1 MNELFISIIF
11 YFTLGE
17 NALLQ
22 QKLSNSTT
30 CVSGRRS
37 PNGNEGKKTFKRR
50 GKRYGARR
58 AQRKATQPLLF
69 RHWPPFHTALTRSSI
84 ARPRFF
90 LPWPSFYPSPH
101 ICRLRPPPKLQP
113 FLVLIGVYGLVRPGK
128 QRSLFSLR
136 CLLLCCWWCGFC
148 PFLGVQCVPPFLEN
162 APRWAALFALG
173 CRLSLDSEASAL
185 GLGRAPLSRRGI
197 WCGLMASCEDSATQ

>member
-1 MNELFISIIF
+1 MNFFHHRPNTATAESNPTSPFPPLAPIPHSTHALF
-11 YFTLGE
+11 
-17 NALLQ
+17 N
-22 QKLSNSTT
+22 
-30 CVSGRRS
+30 RS
-37 PNGNEGKKTFKRR
+37 PPF
-50 GKRYGARR
+50 
-58 AQRKATQPLLF
+58 L
-69 RHWPPFHTALTRSSI
+69 PPPAFLRSS
-84 ARPRFF
+84 
-90 LPWPSFYPSPH
+90 PS

-148 PFLGVQCVPPFLEN
+148 PFLGVQCVPPPFLEN

-197 WCGLMASCEDSATQ
+197 WCGLMASCEDSAMQ